1 MCETI
6 LHMHVVTSRGSKK
19 RNAIYWVKN
28 FDDIGKVFTADRL
41 DDFKYKIIKAYIQLP
56 LRFVIPFCL
65 NHIMARSSIDW
76 IRYKKKKE
84 EKLEY
89 DALRL
94 AKIL

>member
-6 LHMHVVTSRGSKK
+6 LHMHVVTSRGSKE
-19 RNAIYWVKN
+19 RNTIYRVKN
-28 FDDIGKVFTADRL
+28 FGDIGKVFTAERF

-76 IRYKKKKE
+76 IRCKKKKR
-84 EKLEY
+84 KNLN
-89 DALRL
+89 LTP
-94 AKIL
+94 